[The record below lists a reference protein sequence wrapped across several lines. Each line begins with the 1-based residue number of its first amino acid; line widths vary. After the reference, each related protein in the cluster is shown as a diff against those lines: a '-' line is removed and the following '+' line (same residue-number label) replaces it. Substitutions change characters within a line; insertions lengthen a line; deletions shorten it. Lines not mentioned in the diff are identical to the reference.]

1 MKSRKNKQR
10 SLDKYF
16 CIDEGSG
23 FKDYLA
29 QPPPKKSLIFW
40 EMELFSSNIKKSFLF
55 WEMELSESAIKN
67 VLYLRK
73 LNPALS
79 KPKASSF
86 PTPPS
91 LP

>member
-29 QPPPKKSLIFW
+29 QPPQKNSLYFGKWNFLALISKKVFYFGKW
-40 EMELFSSNIKKSFLF
+40 NFL
-55 WEMELSESAIKN
+55 N
-67 VLYLRK
+67 LRLK
-73 LNPALS
+73 MSYICGN
-79 KPKASSF
+79 
-86 PTPPS
+86 
-91 LP
+91 